1 MGGRGFEVTMATLK
15 KNKGCSTQVTKFKE
29 LFGESARVNLR
40 NLRKARE
47 AGLDVEWVT
56 CLLQKPLR
64 DKYDAAV
71 KPLWDKYDAAVK
83 PLQDKYDAA
92 RNSLWD
98 KYLAA
103 RNSLWDKSLA
113 AKKPLWDKY
122 LAAKKPL
129 WDKYLAAENRLIV
142 EVMTEA
148 GKD

>member
-71 KPLWDKYDAAVK
+71 KPLK
-83 PLQDKYDAA
+83 DKYDAA